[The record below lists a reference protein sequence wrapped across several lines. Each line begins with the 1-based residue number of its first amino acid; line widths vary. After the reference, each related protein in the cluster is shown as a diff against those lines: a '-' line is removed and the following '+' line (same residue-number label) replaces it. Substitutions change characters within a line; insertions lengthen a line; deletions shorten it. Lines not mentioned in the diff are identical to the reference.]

1 MPPRENFAPMPRL
14 GNFAL
19 TLAAAGLSLAAA
31 GCAASGSKPAA
42 PSDADQTRALFG
54 RNCAVCHGPQG
65 EGKQVGTMT
74 VPSLRT
80 GAALSD
86 PDEKLFKQIHDGGNG
101 MPPSKYT
108 LTDEQIQDLVRFV
121 REEIQKK

>member
-1 MPPRENFAPMPRL
+1 MRRREDSALMPRLENFAL
-14 GNFAL
+14 A
-19 TLAAAGLSLAAA
+19 LAAACLSLAAS

-42 PSDADQTRALFG
+42 PSDADQTRTVFE

-80 GAALSD
+80 GTALND
-86 PDEKLFKQIHDGGNG
+86 PDDKLFKQISDGGNG
-101 MPPSKYT
+101 MPPAKYT

-121 REEIQKK
+121 REEIQKR

>member
-1 MPPRENFAPMPRL
+1 L
-14 GNFAL
+14 L
-19 TLAAAGLSLAAA
+19 TAAGLSLAAV
-31 GCAASGSKPAA
+31 GCSARGGKPAPA
-42 PSDADQTRALFG
+42 DSGRDQTRTTFE

-65 EGKQVGTMT
+65 DGKQLGTMT
-74 VPSLRT
+74 IPSLRA
-80 GAALSD
+80 GAALAD
-86 PDEKLFKQIHDGGNG
+86 PDEKLFKQIRDGGNG

>member
-1 MPPRENFAPMPRL
+1 MRRFENITR
-14 GNFAL
+14 
-19 TLAAAGLSLAAA
+19 TLAVAGFLLAAL
-31 GCAASGSKPAA
+31 GCAARGGKPAPA
-42 PSDADQTRALFG
+42 AGADETRTIFK

-65 EGKQVGTMT
+65 EGQQVGTLT
-74 VPSLRT
+74 VPSLRA
-80 GAALSD
+80 GAALTD
-86 PDEKLFKQIHDGGNG
+86 PDEKLFKQVHDGGNG

>member
-1 MPPRENFAPMPRL
+1 MPRAENFPRI
-14 GNFAL
+14 
-19 TLAAAGLSLAAA
+19 LAAACLSLAAA
-31 GCAASGSKPAA
+31 GCAARAGKPAPA
-42 PSDADQTRALFG
+42 ADQTRAIFE

-65 EGKQVGTMT
+65 EGKQLGTMT
-74 VPSLRT
+74 IPSLRT
-80 GAALSD
+80 GAPLND
-86 PDEKLFKQIHDGGNG
+86 PDEKLLKQIQDGGNG